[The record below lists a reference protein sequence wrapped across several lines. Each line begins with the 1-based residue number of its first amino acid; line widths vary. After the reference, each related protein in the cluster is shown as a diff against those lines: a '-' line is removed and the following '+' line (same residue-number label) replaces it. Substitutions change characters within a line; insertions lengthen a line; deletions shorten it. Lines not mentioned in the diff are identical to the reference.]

1 MIYIDAAFDCQ
12 GGGELG
18 RADAGVAIVHRGD
31 LEGLLNPDTFSLCD
45 YPRRG
50 TYGWQG
56 GLAHELGH
64 AFGLKHPPGCD
75 AGAPSCD
82 VDALMWLGFYWDY
95 PDDTYFTDED
105 IAILESSPFIKPRA
119 SEENP

>member
-1 MIYIDAAFDCQ
+1 MIIH
-12 GGGELG
+12 G
-18 RADAGVAIVHRGD
+18 GD
-31 LEGLLNPDTFSLCD
+31 LEGLLNPVTFSLCPG
-45 YPRRG
+45 YPPRG

-64 AFGLKHPPGCD
+64 AFGLDHPPGCD
-75 AGAPSCD
+75 EGSNDCD

-105 IAILESSPFIKPRA
+105 IAILKSSPFIKPL
-119 SEENP
+119 E